1 MAGLYKAKRKDNTEW
16 IEGYYAKVKH
26 YFSGKE
32 VDIIFPLDVESYPNC
47 EFSRYEDIYPDTL
60 CEHIRM
66 SDKNGKP
73 IFENDI
79 VKTKYGRLCVVV
91 FFQSQSHNCWD
102 LKPINIQENLALPAG
117 NMYRLMRPWR
127 EEDLEVVSNI
137 HDMSIESLATLLGG
151 N

>member
-1 MAGLYKAKRKDNTEW
+1 MAGLYKAKRRDNTEW

-26 YFSGKE
+26 YLGGKE
-32 VDIIFPLDVESYPNC
+32 VDIIFPLDVEAYPNC

-79 VKTKYGRLCVVV
+79 VKTRYGRLCVVV
-91 FFQSQSHNCWD
+91 FFQSPSHNCWD
-102 LKPINIQENLALPAG
+102 LKPINIRENLALPAVLNG
-117 NMYRLMRPWR
+117 AWR
-127 EEDLEVVSNI
+127 EEDLEVVGNI
-137 HDMSIESLATLLGG
+137 HDMSSKDLAALLER

>member
-1 MAGLYKAKRKDNTEW
+1 MAGLYKAKRRDNTEW

-26 YFSGKE
+26 DLGRKE

-79 VKTKYGRLCVVV
+79 VKTKYGRLYVVV
-91 FFQSQSHNCWD
+91 FFQSSLHNCWY
-102 LKPINIQENLALPAG
+102 LESIKIQENMALPAVLNG
-117 NMYRLMRPWR
+117 PWR
-127 EEDLEVVSNI
+127 EEDLEVVGNI
-137 HDMSIESLATLLGG
+137 HDMSSKDLVALLGG

>member
-1 MAGLYKAKRKDNTEW
+1 MAELYKAKRKDNTEW
-16 IEGYYAKVKH
+16 IEGYYAKVK
-26 YFSGKE
+26 YYLSGKE

-66 SDKNGKP
+66 SDKNGKL

-79 VKTKYGRLCVVV
+79 VKTRYGRLCVVV
-91 FFQSQSHNCWD
+91 FSQSPSHNCWD
-102 LKPINIQENLALPAG
+102 LKPINIRENLALPAVL
-117 NMYRLMRPWR
+117 NRLWR
-127 EEDLEVVSNI
+127 EEDLEVVGNI
-137 HDMSIESLATLLGG
+137 HDMSTETLTTLLGG